1 MRVGVVGAGIIGITT
16 AWELALD
23 GHEVTVYEQR
33 DSVAAET
40 SFANAGVIAPGYVTP
55 WSAPGMAGK
64 VLGQLLSRHAAV
76 RLRRGI
82 GVATLRWLWR
92 WWRSCDPRIYAAN
105 RERMQR
111 LAIFSRDRLHALTQ
125 QLRLDYERADG
136 YLVLLRGAREA
147 ALVEPGLEVLS
158 QVGTPFQLLDAE
170 QCRRIEPAL
179 SETTPLRGGVYLPND
194 EVGNC
199 RQFAQLLRQESL
211 KKGVAYTFNSRVLSI
226 EAGRQPVL
234 RYLRSAPP
242 FDGPAA
248 RADRGAA
255 MVQAAT
261 FDAVVVCAAIGSG
274 ALLAPLGVRLP
285 LLPVWG
291 YSLTAPLRR
300 VDGMPLFGPRAA
312 VMDER
317 FKVAISRLGR
327 RVRVAGSAEIG
338 GRAETFDAAAVDTL
352 HRVLQDW
359 YPGCANLRRVQR
371 WKGARPMLPD
381 GPPVIGASPAPGVWL
396 NVGHGSGGWALACGS
411 ARLVADALA
420 RRPPSVAI
428 DGLGFERI
436 AAA

>member
-1 MRVGVVGAGIIGITT
+1 MRIGVVGAGIIGITT

-23 GHEVTVYEQR
+23 GHEVTVFERR
-33 DSVAAET
+33 DTVAAET
-40 SFANAGVIAPGYVTP
+40 SFANAGLIAPGYVTP

-64 VLGQLLSRHAAV
+64 VLGQLLSSHAAV
-76 RLRRGI
+76 RLHRGI

-92 WWRSCDPRIYAAN
+92 WWRSCDPRTYAAN

-125 QLRLDYERADG
+125 QLGLDYERAQG

-147 ALVEPGLEVLS
+147 ALMQPGLEVLS
-158 QVGTPFQLLDAE
+158 RLGTPFQLLDAE

-179 SETTPLRGGVYLPND
+179 SETTPLHGGVYLPND

-199 RQFAQLLRQESL
+199 RRFAQLLRQESL
-211 KKGVAYTFNSRVLSI
+211 KKGVTFAFNTCVLSI
-226 EAGRQPVL
+226 EAGREPVL
-234 RYLRSAPP
+234 HCLRGAPP
-242 FDGPAA
+242 FGGQAPLADPAA
-248 RADRGAA
+248 AA
-255 MVQAAT
+255 VQAAT
-261 FDAVVVCAAIGSG
+261 FDAVVVCAAVGSK
-274 ALLAPLGVRLP
+274 ALLAPLGVRVP

-300 VDGMPLFGPRAA
+300 VDDAALFGPRAA

-338 GRAETFDAAAVDTL
+338 GRAETFDAAAIDTL
-352 HRVLQDW
+352 YRVLQDW

-381 GPPVIGASPAPGVWL
+381 GPPVIGASPVPGVWL
-396 NVGHGSGGWALACGS
+396 NLGHGSSGWALACGS

-420 RRPPSVAI
+420 GGPPSVAI
-428 DGLGFERI
+428 DGLGFERL